1 MMDIRDR
8 LLHAAAK
15 VYSETGYRGTTT
27 RRIAQVA
34 GVNEITLFRHF
45 GTKKALVHEA
55 LKLAYRNAAP
65 VVLGEPVDPV
75 AELNAWAWSIYRHW
89 YQGRE
94 MISRVMGDLIE
105 HPVLAP
111 DICEEPGCEHAM
123 LSRYLDRMRELG
135 LARGQFHSDA
145 AAGLL
150 LGGVFTHSIWRDH
163 FEDESLPSPEVVIQ
177 QYVAL
182 LLSAVGAQG
191 APAVNT
197 NGTTK
202 ETA

>member
-1 MMDIRDR
+1 MDIRDR
-8 LLHAAAK
+8 LLHAAAE
-15 VYSETGYRGTTT
+15 VYSETGFRGTTT

-45 GTKKALVHEA
+45 GTKEALVKEA
-55 LKLAYRNAAP
+55 LKLAYRNADP
-65 VVLGEPVDPV
+65 VVLGEPTDPA
-75 AELNAWAWSIYRHW
+75 AELSAWAWSIYRHW
-89 YQGRE
+89 YYGRE

-135 LARGQFHSDA
+135 LARGSFHADA

-150 LGGVFTHSIWRDH
+150 LGAVFTHSIWRDH
-163 FEDESLPSPEVVIQ
+163 FEDESLPAAEIVIQ

-182 LLSAVGAQG
+182 LLSAVGAETV
-191 APAVNT
+191 PAVHT